1 MLKRLLLCT
10 LLLLAGCDRDLPEL
24 KLAVDAGFHPAME
37 TLRGDFE
44 TQCKC
49 RLKLVAGSSG
59 LLYSQI
65 RAGEP
70 FDLFLS
76 GDSARPVLLEK
87 AGLIVPSSR
96 QAYARGQLALW
107 VSRQLPAEK
116 AAGFSALSAELA
128 GNRIELTPRQ
138 LILLLGK
145 GKHRLV
151 IADPQ
156 LAPDGDAAVK
166 MLKKFRLWPRLKN
179 RMVYAGHAG
188 HAQILLHQGEGEM
201 GVIPY
206 GQALASGKGGQY
218 MRIPIHFHP
227 PILHQLVI
235 LRGTRERSRAIRLLQ
250 YLQSPQVQKRLESLG
265 YLAIVATDGT
275 SPDGTSPDGTSPDRT
290 APDGTGPD
298 SVTPKETGLDRRR
311 LDPGEPSGFERVV
324 KMVSDKS
331 VSI

>member
-1 MLKRLLLCT
+1 MLKRILLCAL
-10 LLLLAGCDRDLPEL
+10 LLLLAGCDRRHPEL
-24 KLAVDAGFHPAME
+24 KLAVDAGFQPAME
-37 TLRGDFE
+37 ALREGFEAQCHCTLKI
-44 TQCKC
+44 T
-49 RLKLVAGSSG
+49 AGSSG

-76 GDSARPVLLEK
+76 GDAARPVLLEK
-87 AGLIVPSSR
+87 AGFIVPSSR
-96 QAYARGQLALW
+96 QEYARGQLALW

-116 AAGFSALSAELA
+116 SSGFSALSAELE
-128 GNRIELTPRQ
+128 GNRAELTPRQ

-151 IADPQ
+151 VADPQ

-166 MLKKFRLWPRLKN
+166 MLKKLRLWPRLKN

-218 MRIPIHFHP
+218 MRIPSHFYP
-227 PILHQLVI
+227 PIHHQLVI
-235 LRGTRERSRAIRLLQ
+235 LRDTRERSRAIQLLQ
-250 YLQSPQVQKRLESLG
+250 YLQSVPVQRRLESLG
-265 YLAIVATDGT
+265 YHAVVDTEGSRLEGVSAT
-275 SPDGTSPDGTSPDRT
+275 
-290 APDGTGPD
+290 
-298 SVTPKETGLDRRR
+298 
-311 LDPGEPSGFERVV
+311 GFN
-324 KMVSDKS
+324 
-331 VSI
+331 

>member
-1 MLKRLLLCT
+1 MGKKLLLCA

-24 KLAVDAGFHPAME
+24 KLAVDAGFQPAME
-37 TLRGDFE
+37 ALRGEFE
-44 TQCKC
+44 AQCKC
-49 RLKLVAGSSG
+49 RLNITAGSSG

-65 RAGEP
+65 RGGEP

-76 GDSARPVLLEK
+76 GDIARPVLLEK
-87 AGLIVPSSR
+87 AGFIVPASR
-96 QAYARGQLALW
+96 QEYARGQLALW
-107 VSRQLPAEK
+107 VSTQLPAK
-116 AAGFSALSAELA
+116 KSTGFSTLNAELA
-128 GNRIELTPRQ
+128 GNRTELTPRQ

-166 MLKKFRLWPRLKN
+166 MLKKLRLWPLLKN

-218 MRIPIHFHP
+218 MRIPAHFHP
-227 PILHQLVI
+227 PIHHQLVI
-235 LRGTRERSRAIRLLQ
+235 LRNTRERTRAIQLLQ
-250 YLQSPQVQKRLESLG
+250 FLQSIPVQKRMESLG
-265 YLAIVATDGT
+265 YLAIAETDRIQPNDVVSGATGA
-275 SPDGTSPDGTSPDRT
+275 G
-290 APDGTGPD
+290 
-298 SVTPKETGLDRRR
+298 
-311 LDPGEPSGFERVV
+311 RVNPE
-324 KMVSDKS
+324 
-331 VSI
+331 